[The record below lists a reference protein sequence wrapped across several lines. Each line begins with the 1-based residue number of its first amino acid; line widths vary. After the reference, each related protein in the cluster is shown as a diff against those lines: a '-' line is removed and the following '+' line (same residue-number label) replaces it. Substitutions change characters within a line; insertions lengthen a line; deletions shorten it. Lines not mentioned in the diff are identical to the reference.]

1 MNQNEGGKSMK
12 PLLSIKEASEL
23 VGLSVPTLYK
33 YVLLRTV
40 PFVKLGTRVLF
51 DEDRL
56 ETYVNEHRREP
67 AKASA

>member
-1 MNQNEGGKSMK
+1 MNKNEGGKHMK

-33 YVLLRTV
+33 YILLGTV
-40 PFVKLGTRVLF
+40 PHVKLGTRVLF

-56 ETYVNEHRREP
+56 AAWVDEHRREP
-67 AKASA
+67 EKASA

>member
-1 MNQNEGGKSMK
+1 MK

-33 YVLLRTV
+33 YVFLRTV
-40 PFVKLGTRVLF
+40 PYIKIGTRVLF
-51 DEDRL
+51 DEDM
-56 ETYVNEHRREP
+56 TAAWVNEHRREP